1 MSLRPESERTP
12 LWIPDCVN
20 RLVNAMETRSFKSNQ
35 MKKYTN
41 EQMESMYLDWFN
53 NFASSEKWR
62 EHYGLTLKE
71 GDHVWSEGKELNHRD
86 EDEELYNAMEEKA
99 DAKRKYGE

>member
-1 MSLRPESERTP
+1 
-12 LWIPDCVN
+12 
-20 RLVNAMETRSFKSNQ
+20 
-35 MKKYTN
+35 MKEYTN

-62 EHYGLTLKE
+62 EYYGLTLKE
-71 GDHVWSEGKELNHRD
+71 GDHVWGEGKELNHRD

-99 DAKRKYGE
+99 DAQRKYGE